1 MVDFNS
7 VKNHFFLSQP
17 HQPFFVL
24 AFINAFVSMFLFMLM
39 FKGIVSTE
47 ITGINYHAY
56 SLIFLMFTPAFL
68 AFLLTTFPRFS
79 ATNPI
84 AQEDYLP
91 ILGLFVV
98 GSILFQIG
106 TFVSISLASVGILLT
121 LLGHLGAGHIL
132 LGIYRSSNVTD
143 KEDQQ
148 WILIAMAFG
157 LVSHVLFVVSLL
169 FPLFHTLSVQ
179 IAIYL
184 YLFLLTF
191 TIAQRM
197 VPFFSHSPIEKH
209 AERFKVIV
217 GLLAL
222 HIILELFQPH
232 SSFFVDFLLAYLIGK
247 ELYRWKLPFPNPN
260 PLVWVLHIA
269 LFWIPL
275 SFFLS
280 GVTNILTL
288 AYGINFLYLNIHT
301 LLLGFLLTTL
311 IGFGTRITLGHSGNM
326 MQADRLTTILFYW
339 TQVLV
344 VMRIL
349 ISIAVANGW
358 NFFVFFDLSITV
370 WFVLFGFWAKR
381 FFPVLMF
388 GKKFHKE
395 EKK

>member
-1 MVDFNS
+1 
-7 VKNHFFLSQP
+7 
-17 HQPFFVL
+17 
-24 AFINAFVSMFLFMLM
+24 MFLFMLM

-56 SLIFLMFTPAFL
+56 SLIFLMFTPLFL

-132 LGIYRSSNVTD
+132 LGIYRSSNVID

-339 TQVLV
+339 TQVVV

-370 WFVLFGFWAKR
+370 WFVLFGFWAKH
-381 FFPVLMF
+381 FFSVLIF